1 MAGQL
6 HIKWMSESLAASPA
20 GGAFLLAYPL
30 KGMSKRLS
38 LVGDRK
44 ITPVADGQGS
54 YRYCVRVPIQRGRQ
68 RAAFF
73 RFCARQ
79 SVSTHTFDAVA
90 LRNFLLTTDSTDRN
104 HGGDMSI
111 DMSKLASGAAYGAS
125 AGTIA
130 NGLLTRLSPDEW
142 SAVGVLAGI
151 LVALFTLGIN
161 WYYKRKATLAQI
173 KALQRWPT
181 APDLTED

>member
-1 MAGQL
+1 MI
-6 HIKWMSESLAASPA
+6 IKARYGGPFLFSPLPINIDSHL
-20 GGAFLLAYPL
+20 FLC
-30 KGMSKRLS
+30 GN
-38 LVGDRK
+38 
-44 ITPVADGQGS
+44 
-54 YRYCVRVPIQRGRQ
+54 GR
-68 RAAFF
+68 
-73 RFCARQ
+73 
-79 SVSTHTFDAVA
+79 S
-90 LRNFLLTTDSTDRN
+90 FLLTTYSTARN

-181 APDLTED
+181 APDINED

>member
-1 MAGQL
+1 
-6 HIKWMSESLAASPA
+6 
-20 GGAFLLAYPL
+20 
-30 KGMSKRLS
+30 
-38 LVGDRK
+38 
-44 ITPVADGQGS
+44 
-54 YRYCVRVPIQRGRQ
+54 
-68 RAAFF
+68 
-73 RFCARQ
+73 
-79 SVSTHTFDAVA
+79 
-90 LRNFLLTTDSTDRN
+90 
-104 HGGDMSI
+104 MSI

-151 LVALFTLGIN
+151 MVALLTLGIN

-181 APDLTED
+181 APDLTEE